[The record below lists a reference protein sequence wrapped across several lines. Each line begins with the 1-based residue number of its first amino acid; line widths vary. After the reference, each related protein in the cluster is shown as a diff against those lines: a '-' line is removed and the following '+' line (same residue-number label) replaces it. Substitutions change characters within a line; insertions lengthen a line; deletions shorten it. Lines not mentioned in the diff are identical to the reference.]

1 MQFTAKDIAF
11 MLNGT
16 VEGDPLA
23 MVNHLAKIEE
33 GAIGSLSFLANPKY
47 EQYIVYNK
55 CVCRYC
61 NNSLELNR
69 ARKSNTYKG

>member
-23 MVNHLAKIEE
+23 AVNQLAKIEE
-33 GAIGSLSFLANPKY
+33 GATRLV
-47 EQYIVYNK
+47 IVF
-55 CVCRYC
+55 
-61 NNSLELNR
+61 
-69 ARKSNTYKG
+69 GQPQI